1 MDCARK
7 AVMNAVARL
16 LLPILLLVSGC
27 AGHRE
32 PLTPSAAPSADLA
45 GVDWSRA
52 ERVDVTL
59 ADFSFTPDHLHF
71 ERGRPYVLH
80 LDDQGGGHNFDAPA
94 FFGAV
99 ALRSEGSSAEILAS
113 GGQSRAHRR
122 QSRRYL
128 LRAAGGG
135 HLSAGVLASPAFDL
149 RHDRRDRHQS
159 RPGEANS
166 GTRPCR
172 WTAPPG
178 GTAGPA
184 LGFGR
189 VGGSSFVYFSLS
201 ALPHGGALGPVC
213 AAGQIVRA
221 KRGGGPLSGSG
232 VTL

>member
-1 MDCARK
+1 MDCARE

-45 GVDWSRA
+45 GVDWSKA

-59 ADFSFTPDHLHF
+59 ADFSFTPDHLQF

-99 ALRSEGSSAEILAS
+99 ALRSEGSSAEIVAS
-113 GGQSRAHRR
+113 GGKVELHGR

-135 HLSAGVLASPAFDL
+135 HISAGVLASPALAL
-149 RHDRRDRHQS
+149 RHDRRDRHPS
-159 RPGEANS
+159 KPGEANS
-166 GTRPCR
+166 GTGPCR
-172 WTAPPG
+172 RTALPG
-178 GTAGPA
+178 EAAGEGLGPV

-189 VGGSSFVYFSLS
+189 AGAEFVCVFFIPGRCRMAGSE
-201 ALPHGGALGPVC
+201 
-213 AAGQIVRA
+213 
-221 KRGGGPLSGSG
+221 
-232 VTL
+232 